1 MSKPTA
7 PPEWTGPARELARFN
22 PPWMKLRFDR
32 VLSDARI
39 LDVLPQIEAALGE
52 GNGEG
57 ARRSLLFVIGSG
69 GGWQPTETEATR
81 AKRRG
86 KIAKLARELSETMA
100 DDTGC
105 ERFTIEHLWAI
116 GLGIEPVMLPYE
128 GRASTSRMPTVVAG
142 EAFKWSGAPTVG
154 AALAAL
160 ATAIDRDLSGDEVA
174 LHVGDRRPDWQ
185 PFAAQPGRAE
195 APQVLLERALCAWF
209 DRHTGAAHPE
219 IVAPLVEV
227 ALELDTVDP
236 GDLSRRWRKFRDK
249 G

>member
-1 MSKPTA
+1 MKRM
-7 PPEWTGPARELARFN
+7 PPQEWTQPARALAFGN
-22 PPWMKLRFDR
+22 PAWMRTRLDR
-32 VLSDARI
+32 VLGDARV
-39 LDVLPQIEAALGE
+39 LAVLPQIEAALGK

-57 ARRSLLFVIGSG
+57 ARQSLLFVIGSG

-100 DDTGC
+100 DDPGC

-128 GRASTSRMPTVVAG
+128 GRSGTSRMPRVVAS
-142 EAFKWSGAPTVG
+142 EAFKWTGAPTVG

-195 APQVLLERALCAWF
+195 APQSLLERALCEWF
-209 DRHTGAAHPE
+209 DRHTGAPHPE
-219 IVAPLVEV
+219 FVAPLVEV
-227 ALELDTVDP
+227 TLELDTVDP
-236 GDLSRRWRKFRDK
+236 NDLSRRWRKFK
-249 G
+249 GKT